1 MDTFEGVPDDLLE
14 EVGEAV
20 VKKADGGRIGFAKG
34 KGVITLLDLIKNKFG
49 KKSITTAD
57 KLKTPQKTLDRN
69 MFKKANDRLNDK
81 RQMTDDEYQDFA
93 DEIGDNI
100 EAYDFDGT
108 VGDAKRIIKDIKD
121 YEAEMFAQYK
131 MGKLDPVAGD
141 KSPARKRFL
150 QNKLDEAEASGD
162 NRLIT
167 RDEMDEL
174 ESFDLSI
181 DDIKMSPEDQLRK
194 EFPGIEDRLIK
205 NILTDDNPQRI
216 AEVKQTMREALE
228 MQKKG
233 MGSDDI
239 ITTFKNTKRTK
250 QATGG
255 LAAMLGE

>member
-1 MDTFEGVPDDLLE
+1 
-14 EVGEAV
+14 
-20 VKKADGGRIGFAKG
+20 
-34 KGVITLLDLIKNKFG
+34 
-49 KKSITTAD
+49 
-57 KLKTPQKTLDRN
+57 
-69 MFKKANDRLNDK
+69 
-81 RQMTDDEYQDFA
+81 
-93 DEIGDNI
+93 
-100 EAYDFDGT
+100 
-108 VGDAKRIIKDIKD
+108 
-121 YEAEMFAQYK
+121 MFAQYK

-150 QNKLDEAEASGD
+150 QNKLDEAEGSGD
-162 NRLIT
+162 SRLIT

-181 DDIKMSPEDQLRK
+181 DDIKMSPEDQLK
-194 EFPGIEDRLIK
+194 NEFPGIEDRLIK

-228 MQKKG
+228 MQNKG

-239 ITTFKNTKRTK
+239 ITTFKGTTRRK